1 MLIMKKYLLSTL
13 FIILSSVVII
23 FISCGKPTE
32 HSLYWADLEGRVI
45 DSTTMMPI
53 TEAEVFCHPLD
64 NIGDTIA
71 VTDSNGV
78 YKFTYIYIRTTR
90 GEIELTASK
99 AGYTPFKKRYNVTS
113 LEYNIIPDIYLFPI
127 TDN

>member
-1 MLIMKKYLLSTL
+1 MKRYILLTL
-13 FIILSSVVII
+13 VLLLSSVVII

-32 HSLYWADLEGRVI
+32 HSLYWADFEGRVI

-71 VTDSNGV
+71 VTDSNGI
-78 YKFTYIYIRTTR
+78 YKFTYIYIRTTW
-90 GEIELTASK
+90 GQVELTASK
-99 AGYTPFKKRYNVTS
+99 SGYTPFKKIYGVSSLQYNT
-113 LEYNIIPDIYLFPI
+113 IPDIFLLPI
-127 TDN
+127 TDK